1 MFLFR
6 QYYLG
11 KKFCYSVTLL
21 MIIYI
26 SRNRCPDATA
36 KSMAWCSW
44 CSFAS
49 NRFFFGAIFFH
60 NLKKKKLVKSQPYTV
75 TANVVP
81 SYASQKFQLHG
92 MVPGEWFYQL
102 YNSPETLAETSKSDT
117 TVRLPAFFTGI
128 LPNKRA
134 HMQSVS

>member
-1 MFLFR
+1 MSRRDSEITGVHQVFMVFICQQYFFR
-6 QYYLG
+6 
-11 KKFCYSVTLL
+11 C
-21 MIIYI
+21 
-26 SRNRCPDATA
+26 N
-36 KSMAWCSW
+36 
-44 CSFAS
+44 
-49 NRFFFGAIFFH
+49 FFH
-60 NLKKKKLVKSQPYTV
+60 NLKKKNFVKSQPYTV

-92 MVPGEWFYQL
+92 MVPGDWFYQL